1 MADSTQQTSGELQQL
16 MGQVEQLRRQIQA
29 VHQRTHYEDLEHA
42 DLGLQIVHHA
52 LEEVLE
58 HTGQGGHIA
67 STPDSQAHQQA
78 ETWLGQVRQLQAD
91 AKLFLGTHPSEDLE
105 TAIKALTIAA
115 GSLHEVAERYD

>member
-1 MADSTQQTSGELQQL
+1 MADSTQPTSGELQQL
-16 MGQVEQLRRQIQA
+16 MDQVQQLRQRVQA

-67 STPDSQAHQQA
+67 SSADPQAHRQA
-78 ETWLGQVRQLQAD
+78 EGFLGQARQLRSA
-91 AKLFLGTHPSEDLE
+91 AEGFLASHPSEDLE
-105 TAIKALTIAA
+105 TAIKALTIAE
-115 GSLHEVAERYD
+115 GSLHEVAERYE